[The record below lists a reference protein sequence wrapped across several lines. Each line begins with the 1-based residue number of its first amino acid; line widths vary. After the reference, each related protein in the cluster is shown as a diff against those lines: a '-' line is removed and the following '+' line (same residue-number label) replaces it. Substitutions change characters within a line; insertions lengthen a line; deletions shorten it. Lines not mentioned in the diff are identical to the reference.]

1 MDNFYHSFWARATQE
16 LRMKIGGLGK
26 PILALTNHGYEINI
40 VFITVYEKCK
50 WPIDTNHGKV
60 LRVVNDEIDILH
72 GACPAVGIK
81 IGNMEVE
88 QNFFVQF
95 QGSYQA
101 ILGQPYITLTRIE
114 TKVLDDGS
122 KYARIRSF
130 DGMMSI

>member
-1 MDNFYHSFWARATQE
+1 M
-16 LRMKIGGLGK
+16 
-26 PILALTNHGYEINI
+26 
-40 VFITVYEKCK
+40 
-50 WPIDTNHGKV
+50 